1 MYMTESTDQRKRILH
16 VSKFIMENFDEIH
29 NRFTATDVL
38 DYLGELNIRAD
49 RRAIY
54 GDIAALSEVWD
65 DYEIE
70 SVPRGAFYVRSRP
83 FTFADLCLISQCVYA
98 AKFISDE
105 QAETLIDIIG
115 DFGSKAEKEELLK
128 EVKTISRVERAQT
141 GQKNT
146 LAMVGII
153 REAIRIKHRIRFK
166 YIKRVLNSETKQIER
181 NHGEPFTVSPYN
193 LIMSDGYFYMYGYS
207 DLAKAMRFYR
217 IDRMRDVELTDT
229 YQYGLEEYQKVDKES
244 MARRMF
250 FMSAGETKNLRI
262 QFKNKLLDAVVD
274 RFGLGSN
281 VIYRPS
287 GKQHFILSADIEVSP
302 QFFGWLCSF
311 GTDAQI
317 IYSPEVAK
325 EYADYLENIGAFYA
339 ADINEK
345 ETWAAK

>member
-1 MYMTESTDQRKRILH
+1 MTESTDQRKRILH

-83 FTFADLCLISQCVYA
+83 FTFADLCLIAQCVYA

-105 QAETLIDIIG
+105 QAEILVDIIG

-153 REAIRIKHRIRFK
+153 IITSINEDTGSLSDMKYACHTSDQYEAEGKSLRTI
-166 YIKRVLNSETKQIER
+166 Y
-181 NHGEPFTVSPYN
+181 
-193 LIMSDGYFYMYGYS
+193 
-207 DLAKAMRFYR
+207 
-217 IDRMRDVELTDT
+217 DT
-229 YQYGLEEYQKVDKES
+229 YE
-244 MARRMF
+244 
-250 FMSAGETKNLRI
+250 
-262 QFKNKLLDAVVD
+262 AVWV
-274 RFGLGSN
+274 
-281 VIYRPS
+281 Y
-287 GKQHFILSADIEVSP
+287 EV
-302 QFFGWLCSF
+302 G
-311 GTDAQI
+311 
-317 IYSPEVAK
+317 
-325 EYADYLENIGAFYA
+325 
-339 ADINEK
+339 
-345 ETWAAK
+345 